1 MPRPPT
7 HTPER
12 IVARA
17 LPRFWWSGYSQTS
30 IDDLVRATGASRHAI
45 YQAFGGKRELFIAC
59 LGRYRETVVT
69 PAFSQVEREGA
80 GFSEV
85 AAFLEYQIAQSE
97 AAGLPGPGCLFANT
111 MTEIAPH
118 DAEMAALV
126 RAHNDRLAAGFKKV
140 LRASAGGR
148 AHSPRAQDDLAKLMA
163 SSVQGLWSLSRTVCD
178 ARVLRRLAAS
188 LVELVQQ
195 RIRTV

>member
-30 IDDLVRATGASRHAI
+30 MDDLVRATGASRHAI

-69 PAFSQVEREGA
+69 PAFSQ
-80 GFSEV
+80 
-85 AAFLEYQIAQSE
+85 
-97 AAGLPGPGCLFANT
+97 
-111 MTEIAPH
+111 
-118 DAEMAALV
+118 
-126 RAHNDRLAAGFKKV
+126 V